1 MAKVIRRGSAK
12 PNDPIY
18 TTGPVIGGKRFHNPN
33 WADNP
38 PPPISPKKEKS
49 EPKKNSLLEAIA
61 AITPEQAKE
70 NERIMARRRAEA
82 VAKGQDPMQPY
93 ADDVEKALNG
103 FLDEHLK
110 RRQSEPEDKD

>member
-38 PPPISPKKEKS
+38 PPPISPKKVKS
-49 EPKKNSLLEAIA
+49 EPKKNSLLEAIE
-61 AITPEQAKE
+61 AITPEQA
-70 NERIMARRRAEA
+70 ERNDRYWAKARAEA
-82 VAKGQDPMQPY
+82 VAKGQHPMQPY
-93 ADDVEKALNG
+93 ADCMEKALNE

-110 RRQSEPEDKD
+110 RRQLEPDDKD